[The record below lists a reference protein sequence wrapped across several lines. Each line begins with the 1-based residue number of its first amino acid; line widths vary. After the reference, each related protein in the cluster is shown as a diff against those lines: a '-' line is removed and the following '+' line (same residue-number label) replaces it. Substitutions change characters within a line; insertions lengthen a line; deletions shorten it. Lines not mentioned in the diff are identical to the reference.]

1 MDPEILCFNAPN
13 STLNQELTGEVLS
26 VMKSLAGQDMTMII
40 VTHEMAFAR
49 DISTK
54 VIFMDEGVI
63 AEQGTPREVFDA
75 PRTERLRTFLASYN
89 NGGN

>member
-1 MDPEILCFNAPN
+1 MNPGILCFDEPTSALDP
-13 STLNQELTGEVLS
+13 ELTGEVLS

-63 AEQGTPREVFDA
+63 AEQGIPSEVFDN
-75 PRTERLRTFLASYN
+75 PKSERLRSFLTSY
-89 NGGN
+89 

>member
-1 MDPEILCFNAPN
+1 MLRVIQA
-13 STLNQELTGEVLS
+13 
-26 VMKSLAGQDMTMII
+26 LAERNMTMIV
-40 VTHEMAFAR
+40 VTHEMSFAR
-49 DISTK
+49 DVSDR
-54 VIFMDEGVI
+54 VMFMDEGVI